1 LKILFVIKDVEYIDP
16 MGIMLLS
23 ALAKQKG
30 HSTMAAVLAEK
41 NLTAKLKSFK
51 PDIVAFS
58 AKTGEHKYYI
68 AANDTI
74 KAFDDKIFTI
84 IGGPHPTFFPGI
96 IEQHPFDA
104 LCVGEGDDAWPEL
117 LDALSS
123 GSSIDNIPNIV
134 TPGNYSKDRPPAMRM
149 RRTALDDLP
158 YLDRDLFYRT
168 TRLGRFPMRSFMV
181 GRGCPYKCTYCFNH
195 KYNML
200 YKGKG
205 KLMSR
210 MSVGRLIDEINDLKG
225 RHETQFI
232 KFYDDIFVLKDDEWL
247 DEFAERYPREVG
259 IPFHCLM
266 RANLLTEPILLKL
279 KKAGLAS
286 LSMSIESGNDEI
298 RNNVL
303 KRNMTKETMTDA
315 FDLCVKHDI
324 PTFSNTIFAI
334 PGSSLADDIESL
346 DLNLRCKVTL
356 GEFPLFFPYPA
367 TELANYAIKRGD
379 FDGDYDKL
387 HMSYQSVSP
396 LTCFTDREK
405 LLQRNL
411 SMLASV
417 CLWKPSLRGLI
428 VNHLIKL
435 PLPRLYFLSY
445 YLVKAY
451 LVKTKIYPMKFS
463 LINTIRSI
471 YESFML
477 ENFKHSEEM
486 FTEKAPEKPPLK
498 DAAKRPPKRA
508 ARR

>member
-1 LKILFVIKDVEYIDP
+1 MKILFVIKDVEYIDP

-23 ALAKQKG
+23 ALAKERG
-30 HSTMAAVLAEK
+30 HETMAAVLAEK
-41 NLTAKLKSFK
+41 NLTAKLESFR
-51 PDIVAFS
+51 PDMVAFS

-74 KAFDDKIFTI
+74 KSIDSSIFTI
-84 IGGPHPTFFPGI
+84 MGGPHPTFFPEL
-96 IEQHPFDA
+96 IERHPFDA

-117 LDALSS
+117 LDALDAKT
-123 GSSIDNIPNIV
+123 SIDAIPNIV
-134 TPGNYSKDRPPAMRM
+134 TRNNFKKDSTPVMRM
-149 RRTALDDLP
+149 RRRDLDDLP
-158 YLDRDLFYRT
+158 FLDRDLFYRT

-195 KYNML
+195 RYNML

-205 KLMSR
+205 KLTSR
-210 MSVGRLIDEINDLKG
+210 MSVGRIISEIKNLKD
-225 RHETQFI
+225 RYDTQFI
-232 KFYDDIFVLKDDEWL
+232 KFYDDIFILKDDEWL

-266 RANLLTEPILLKL
+266 RANLLTEPILIKL

-298 RNNVL
+298 RNEVL
-303 KRNMTKETMTDA
+303 KRNMSRETMTGA
-315 FDLCVKHDI
+315 FDLCVKHSI

-334 PGSSLADDIESL
+334 PGSSIEDDIESL
-346 DLNLRCKVTL
+346 DLNIRCKVTL

-379 FDGDYDKL
+379 FDGNYDKL
-387 HMSYQSVSP
+387 HMSYQSLSP

-417 CLWKPSLRGLI
+417 CLWKPSLRNLI

-435 PLPRLYFLSY
+435 PLPRLYFFTY

-463 LINTIRSI
+463 FLNTIRSI
-471 YESFML
+471 YESFVL

-486 FTEKAPEKPPLK
+486 FTERAPESKAGK
-498 DAAKRPPKRA
+498 K
-508 ARR
+508 